1 MLIHPV
7 LAENS
12 LFKLV
17 GEIFH
22 PLFELFGLILA
33 GLYAVWPNYGFAI
46 TGLTVGLTLT
56 VIHLISIPIDN
67 TSVNPARSLATA
79 IFQGSWALKQLWVFI
94 VFPLVGGILGAAVWR
109 VLRPESDEETLEE
122 SEEVAPAPYGK
133 REMPGQ

>member
-1 MLIHPV
+1 MLSHPV

-46 TGLTVGLTLT
+46 TGLTIIIMLALT
-56 VIHLISIPIDN
+56 
-67 TSVNPARSLATA
+67 ARRLLRCRPFGPHGVDLVPVAVHA
-79 IFQGSWALKQLWVFI
+79 HEGS
-94 VFPLVGGILGAAVWR
+94 
-109 VLRPESDEETLEE
+109 S
-122 SEEVAPAPYGK
+122 SC
-133 REMPGQ
+133 